1 MLDYKNII
9 IKRYALK
16 MSGAEIAK
24 EISASKSGVN
34 DFLKAFKEC
43 ENGFPS
49 RLTEKKWNKILD
61 EMIEGF
67 ELHCTKDEWE
77 FEQDLNARNEKFAKV
92 NKALKLFSKHFHDLW
107 W

>member
-43 ENGFPS
+43 G
-49 RLTEKKWNKILD
+49 RLQYPLPVGITNYAIY
-61 EMIEGF
+61 
-67 ELHCTKDEWE
+67 ELVYGKEPG
-77 FEQDLNARNEKFAKV
+77 NR
-92 NKALKLFSKHFHDLW
+92 LKGSTPF
-107 W
+107 